1 VYSRGRQIHCIAR
14 HSSKSVSASFASRNV
29 SPEAVA
35 LSSSG
40 ESKEEGMGS
49 DPKTPTASKVTTGRL
64 SSKTVLFLKLP
75 AAFHASIL
83 KEKAFNL
90 SWDD

>member
-1 VYSRGRQIHCIAR
+1 MLHCKALL
-14 HSSKSVSASFASRNV
+14 KECLCFFASRNV

-40 ESKEEGMGS
+40 ESKEEDMGS
-49 DPKTPTASKVTTGRL
+49 DPKTPTASRVTTSRL

-83 KEKAFNL
+83 K
-90 SWDD
+90 